1 MGGEGEALLASSKAV
16 DKVDLKPEDSEA
28 LLQILRSIPPS
39 KEVLSF
45 MEKLSVLPPEFDTSK
60 LIPLLLQDGQVKLWM
75 MSAVEK
81 GDKNSLFLWGNIIRI
96 LGKTL
101 HMPGDG
107 TLLINSLLHVAEKA
121 FKHSNNEI
129 RVAAYKAWIQLM
141 DNFALNHS
149 VLISKKRIKLIVRPL
164 VVRKN
169 VFLYTKANC

>member
-81 GDKNSLFLWGNIIRI
+81 GDKNSLFLWGNII
-96 LGKTL
+96 LGTGLPKKL
-101 HMPGDG
+101 HN
-107 TLLINSLLHVAEKA
+107 TSQLLLLLKMSITKKFSLPIEYFV
-121 FKHSNNEI
+121 
-129 RVAAYKAWIQLM
+129 
-141 DNFALNHS
+141 
-149 VLISKKRIKLIVRPL
+149 ISS
-164 VVRKN
+164 
-169 VFLYTKANC
+169 FLFS